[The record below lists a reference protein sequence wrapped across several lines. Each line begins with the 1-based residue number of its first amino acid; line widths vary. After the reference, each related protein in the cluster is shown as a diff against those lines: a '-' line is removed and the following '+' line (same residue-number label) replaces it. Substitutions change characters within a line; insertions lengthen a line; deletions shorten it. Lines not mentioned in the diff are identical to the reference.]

1 MAIDLVETVFSEEM
15 RFSMSRTFAPT
26 IKAAS
31 QIAAG
36 VRLAIFSVVRTQWR
50 RSEKRQI
57 QSPIMRQGPA

>member
-36 VRLAIFSVVRTQWR
+36 VRLAIFSVVQTEWR
-50 RSEKRQI
+50 R
-57 QSPIMRQGPA
+57 